1 MQISKILVAFFLAA
15 LFVVAAHGKQ
25 LRGKKEEP
33 TSHMPQ
39 ALDEDWRKYVVPA
52 GEPNQGKIFYFNTK
66 TKEKT
71 WDAPTAKKGNSPVKY
86 ITVDGGFA
94 K

>member
-1 MQISKILVAFFLAA
+1 
-15 LFVVAAHGKQ
+15 
-25 LRGKKEEP
+25 
-33 TSHMPQ
+33 MPQ

-71 WDAPTAKKGNSPVKY
+71 WDAPTAKKGGSPVKY